1 MEFERER
8 PMSGVPVVRAD
19 WEWQAGSGSFG
30 EQLWDGHLVSQRCV
44 GVLRRVR
51 VAVTELN
58 SEQVT

>member
-1 MEFERER
+1 
-8 PMSGVPVVRAD
+8 MSGVPVVRAD